1 MNEITG
7 QTKIES
13 FNEIKDKRQKRYM
26 QILDILNKSKESL
39 SAKEIA
45 IILKEKEMSVTDD
58 RNVTAPRLTELEK
71 MGYVKVTN
79 KKKCEYTGKTVAT
92 YNLTD
97 IAKEYMYKGQ
107 APIFTKEKKVKNM
120 NIDIDKVSEKEK
132 ADIFIFI
139 DMLKQCLIKSKT
151 EEESKV
157 WKLLI
162 YEQENKLKHISA

>member
-107 APIFTKEKKVKNM
+107 VPIFTKEKKVIKM
-120 NIDIDKVSEKEK
+120 NNEKMSEKEK
-132 ADIFIFI
+132 TDIFIFI

-151 EEESKV
+151 EEDSKV

-162 YEQENKLKHISA
+162 SEQENKLKHILA